1 MCAGWA
7 VAGHGTPTAC
17 AGSNSSSDEAEE
29 GICPGAVFEE
39 QLACSSHTAK
49 STAHRDPDMPI
60 QAEGVQHTQPQL
72 QASSPPV
79 RQQHSSSGR
88 PAVSGQLVSPAVR
101 AELACKL
108 VLKERQ
114 RLGACCKRLLDVGRL
129 HWLVQK
135 GFQVHPDLSRTPS

>member
-17 AGSNSSSDEAEE
+17 GGSNSSSDEAEDE
-29 GICPGAVFEE
+29 LCPGEVRGEH
-39 QLACSSHTAK
+39 LASSLHTSK
-49 STAHRDPDMPI
+49 GTADRDPDMPV
-60 QAEGVQHTQPQL
+60 QADYEQRTQPQP

-79 RQQHSSSGR
+79 LEQQSSSSR
-88 PAVSGQLVSPAVR
+88 PGASGQLVSSAVR

-108 VLKERQ
+108 ALKERQ

-129 HWLVQK
+129 QWLLQQ
-135 GFQVHPDLSRTPS
+135 GFQVQSDLSRTVS